1 MINLKDEIKFPCGLS
16 HSKKIFV
23 SSFFLFIMSIYGGIN
38 LGVENSFVNYFKK
51 NTEIYKGMKL
61 IDDKLGGTTPLSVI
75 VKFPKK
81 SQTADEDDEF
91 DSWDDEDQVR

>member
-1 MINLKDEIKFPCGLS
+1 MILLQNLLERLSGSSIMINLKDEIKFPCGLS

-51 NTEIYKGMKL
+51 NTEIYK
-61 IDDKLGGTTPLSVI
+61 
-75 VKFPKK
+75 
-81 SQTADEDDEF
+81 
-91 DSWDDEDQVR
+91 QVLHPD